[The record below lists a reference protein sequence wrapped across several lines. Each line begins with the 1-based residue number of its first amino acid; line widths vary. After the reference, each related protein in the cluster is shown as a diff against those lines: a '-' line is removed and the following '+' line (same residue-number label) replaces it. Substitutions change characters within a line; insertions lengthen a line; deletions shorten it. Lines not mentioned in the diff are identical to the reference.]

1 MEKLFEIPLL
11 DDLYDSRCEE
21 LENAY
26 IDTYGVPNER
36 DKFNEAEEAFADIL
50 NEFSTDRTKEKKLF
64 DSFNEY
70 TRLALHDSEF
80 WRRQNYKQGIGDC
93 ICLIRELIRVVNI
106 KEIPNARNNIFN
118 KIILEFLTY
127 ISTSN
132 NNYKTELE
140 NDPLIVELNER
151 IKELDTEIEEF
162 IDTHMEADNR
172 NHIVKLIEKK
182 NEKINKI
189 RLRKEQITNQFISK
203 KLSTL

>member
-36 DKFNEAEEAFADIL
+36 DKFNEAEDAFADIL

-151 IKELDTEIEEF
+151 IKELDTEIAEF

>member
-21 LENAY
+21 LENEY
-26 IDTYGVPNER
+26 IDKYGVPNER
-36 DKFNEAEEAFADIL
+36 DKFNEAEDAFADIL

-106 KEIPNARNNIFN
+106 KEVPNARNNIFN

-189 RLRKEQITNQFISK
+189 RKRKEQITNQFISN

>member
-21 LENAY
+21 LENEY
-26 IDTYGVPNER
+26 IDKYGVPNER
-36 DKFNEAEEAFADIL
+36 DKFNEAEDAFADIL

-151 IKELDTEIEEF
+151 IKELDTEIAEF